1 MTPHRWRRQRQER
14 WWRGGKGGGR
24 RREQGATPTWAPY
37 QDEGACRKRVGERG
51 GGEGTAGKKA
61 RAGPPLT
68 TTGRGRGPA
77 GATEQG
83 EHAKPGGR
91 GGRVGGKG
99 FTRDGCA
106 ARGTAVRL
114 LAKACDVRTRVNHHT
129 APGLAV
135 LSSRQARALATWA
148 GSGPQ
153 PEPQPNQRLAVR
165 QEDRRAP
172 SCQPPV
178 QDPHLGPGTHKKIHK
193 LVRTGWSRSSCPR
206 WRLSTA
212 RCAHPLAQEHPDASG
227 RGGGAG
233 AIVLVGDR
241 VKEGKKVSPPKNRLS
256 KGSVYI
262 GKSTLQAS

>member
-1 MTPHRWRRQRQER
+1 MGTLPG
-14 WWRGGKGGGR
+14 RGGVSKACWGEGRGGGNGR
-24 RREQGATPTWAPY
+24 K
-37 QDEGACRKRVGERG
+37 EGAC
-51 GGEGTAGKKA
+51 
-61 RAGPPLT
+61 GPPPHHN
-68 TTGRGRGPA
+68 GSRQRASRRDGAGGARQAWWKRRPRGR
-77 GATEQG
+77 QG
-83 EHAKPGGR
+83 IHAR
-91 GGRVGGKG
+91 WVR
-99 FTRDGCA
+99 
-106 ARGTAVRL
+106 RGTAVRL

-153 PEPQPNQRLAVR
+153 PEPQPSQRLAVR

-233 AIVLVGDR
+233 ATVLVGDR

-262 GKSTLQAS
+262 GKNTLQAS